1 MQPSDGSGIIAACK
15 PMPDFL
21 FNPKDGFEGP
31 DVPEVDA
38 PAPQHVNLTARSR
51 APRELPWVFTFIGY
65 ILLATIG
72 AAAALIALLALR
84 VA

>member
-1 MQPSDGSGIIAACK
+1 
-15 PMPDFL
+15 MPDFL

-38 PAPQHVNLTARSR
+38 PLPQHVNLMGRSR
-51 APRELPWVFTFIGY
+51 ARRELPWAFTFVGY

-72 AAAALIALLALR
+72 AAAALLALLALR
-84 VA
+84 GV